1 MARSEAAR
9 NEPGHRGSLRQDTAT
24 RNLCAGV
31 YLDPAFCRVV
41 LRRVHNDTTRMVAPS
56 YGFDLVSV
64 VRHAWWAWGLEMA
77 QHVCVLTIFAI
88 GFAVDPLATFTVAS
102 GAGFWYLS
110 HLVVRSAR
118 VVLPLRAKA
127 AVNKWLRKTRW
138 HSESD
143 ELRQQTRLLRLSS
156 MGCAVL
162 AVLPFLMAALSSV
175 PLDDMTRATVF
186 LALLI
191 AVAVGGTGAAYQWR
205 LNRMH
210 KTESLGPQKLTLR
223 LQAIEDQQSHPYVIY
238 RRPLLPVDEAEP
250 EDLLVFKLVDEDQ
263 SPFVGSGELVH
274 RWLPPLTVQ
283 LLRSIKDLTDLKE
296 HKPMEELEPPTPR
309 FEAHELV
316 AYLKNAMGPMGD
328 ANDPTGLRGFTM
340 RDRLYIA
347 EADVPPRPE
356 WLRKRPDQSDI
367 DKIIDDPYDAVH
379 HFLEIGASA
388 TGELVTTVFL
398 RVTVKGRALSLDFA
412 ACALTR
418 TPVEYH
424 VLNGF
429 AESGASAV
437 ARSILLKLFNL
448 PAEIAGM
455 WRLAEVPLL
464 LTKAIRARKNRM
476 LKPRRGM
483 AIGAKISIR
492 EEKSTPWKHAQ
503 LDEVAIHDHMKL
515 IEQRLLKA
523 VEDFLE
529 LHELDTSTFK
539 KRATSIIN
547 TGVLNMGGRTEIKQ
561 SAIGPNSQV
570 RADTREPDKNTE
582 QSSKNEGDQ

>member
-77 QHVCVLTIFAI
+77 QHVCVLAIFAI

-102 GAGFWYLS
+102 GAGFWCLS
-110 HLVVRSAR
+110 RLVVRSAR

-223 LQAIEDQQSHPYVIY
+223 LQAIKDQQSHPYVVY
-238 RRPLLPVDEAEP
+238 RRPLPPVAEAEP
-250 EDLLVFKLVDEDQ
+250 EDLVFDLVDENR
-263 SPFVGSGELVH
+263 SPFVGSGKLLH
-274 RWLPPLTVQ
+274 RWLPPLTIQ
-283 LLRSIKDLTDLKE
+283 LFQSFKESE
-296 HKPMEELEPPTPR
+296 HKPMEELEHPKSP
-309 FEAHELV
+309 FETHELV
-316 AYLKNAMGPMGD
+316 EHLKRAMAPIGNSD
-328 ANDPTGLRGFTM
+328 DPTGLPGFTSQ
-340 RDRLYIA
+340 DRLYIA
-347 EADVPPRPE
+347 EADVQSRPE
-356 WLRKRPDQSDI
+356 WLEKRPDQSDI
-367 DKIIDDPYDAVH
+367 DDFIDNPYGAVH
-379 HFLEIGASA
+379 HFLEIGATA

-418 TPVEYH
+418 TPAEYH
-424 VLNGF
+424 ALNAF
-429 AESGASAV
+429 AESGTSAV
-437 ARSILLKLFNL
+437 VRSALRSLFNL
-448 PAEIAGM
+448 PAEVAGM
-455 WRLAEVPLL
+455 RRLAEAPLL
-464 LTKAIRARKNRM
+464 LIGAIRARKNRM

-483 AIGAKISIR
+483 AIGAQLSIR
-492 EEKSTPWKHAQ
+492 EEKSTPWKQAQ
-503 LDEVAIHDHMKL
+503 LDEVMIHDHIKL
-515 IEQRLLKA
+515 FEQRLLRA
-523 VEDFLE
+523 TEDFLE
-529 LHELDTSTFK
+529 SCKLDTSAFK
-539 KRATSIIN
+539 KRATGIIN
-547 TGVLNMGGRTEIKQ
+547 NGVLNMGGKTEIKQ
-561 SAIGPNSQV
+561 SAIGTNAQV

-582 QSSKNEGDQ
+582 QSSKSEGDQ